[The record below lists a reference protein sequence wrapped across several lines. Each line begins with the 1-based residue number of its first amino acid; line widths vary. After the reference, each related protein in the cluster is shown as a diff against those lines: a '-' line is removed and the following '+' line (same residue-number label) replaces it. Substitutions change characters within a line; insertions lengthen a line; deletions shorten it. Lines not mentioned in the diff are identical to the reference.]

1 MTIYLTVAETAEIHR
16 LMIERFGGSHGMR
29 DLGALESALFRPQSG
44 YYDDLIAEAC
54 ALLESLAINHPFIDG
69 NKRVAYGAMEIFLLI
84 NGMRVE
90 ATQQQIYRF
99 MMRLFEANRFELAEL
114 EKWFRP
120 RIIPDETGSGKS

>member
-1 MTIYLTVAETAEIHR
+1 MTIYLTVVEVAEIHQV
-16 LMIERFGGSHGMR
+16 MIDRFGGSHGVR
-29 DLGALESALFRPQSG
+29 DIGALESALFRPQSG

-54 ALLESLAINHPFIDG
+54 ALLESLAINHPFVDG
-69 NKRVAYGAMEIFLLI
+69 NKRVAYAAMEIFLLV

-99 MMRLFEANRFELAEL
+99 MMKLFDGNKFELAEL

-120 RIIPDETGSGKS
+120 RISQDPAGSSGA